1 MRATKLHTK
10 GDEYMSEKEWL
21 DRFGDNLLRI
31 MKEKGFSVVSLS
43 EEANIH
49 KTTIYRYLKKEIM
62 PNVKNLT
69 KLSYTLGCSFDRLM
83 DYGDV
88 IEY

>member
-1 MRATKLHTK
+1 
-10 GDEYMSEKEWL
+10 MSEKEWL
-21 DRFGDNLLRI
+21 DRFGDNLLQI
-31 MKEKGFSVVSLS
+31 MKEKGFTIDSLS

-49 KTTIYRYLKKEIM
+49 KATIYRYLKKESM
-62 PNVKNLT
+62 PNVKNIS

-83 DYGDV
+83 EYGAP